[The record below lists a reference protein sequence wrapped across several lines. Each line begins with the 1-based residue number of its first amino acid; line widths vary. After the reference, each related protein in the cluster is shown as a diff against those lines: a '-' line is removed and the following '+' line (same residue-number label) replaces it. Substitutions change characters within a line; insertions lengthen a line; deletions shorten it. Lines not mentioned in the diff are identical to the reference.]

1 MGKFIIVEK
10 SNKKFQFSYKANN
23 GRAILFS
30 KEFSKKE
37 DCLKGTE
44 EVRQL
49 AQSEDLVEFDLNVP
63 GAFLFKVKKPSGE
76 VIAISKTC
84 SNKTTLSELL
94 AVIKMNVGNASMS
107 DQAVDRNVPSK
118 I

>member
-1 MGKFIIVEK
+1 MGKFVIVEK

-23 GRAILFS
+23 GRAVLFS

-37 DCLKGTE
+37 DCLNGLE

-49 AQSEDLVEFDLNVP
+49 SQSEDLVEFDLTVP
-63 GAFLFKVKKPSGE
+63 GNYLLKIKKSSGE

-84 SNKTTLSELL
+84 SNKTSLSELL
-94 AVIKMNVGNASMS
+94 ATIKMSVESASMS
-107 DQAVDRNVPSK
+107 DQAVDRNVPTN

>member
-1 MGKFIIVEK
+1 MGKFVIVEK

-23 GRAILFS
+23 GRAVLFS
-30 KEFSKKE
+30 KEFSKRE
-37 DCLKGTE
+37 DCLNCIE

-49 AQSEDLVEFDLNVP
+49 SQSEDLVEFDLTVP
-63 GAFLFKVKKPSGE
+63 DNYLLKVKKSSGE

-84 SNKTTLSELL
+84 STKTSLSELL
-94 AVIKMNVGNASMS
+94 TTLKTNVANATMS
-107 DQAVDRNVPSK
+107 DQAVDRNVPTT